1 MKKWLAIRITRSIVE
16 IFAVITFTFFIIR
29 LIPGNPAEALYIQL
43 VYVQRYT
50 PEAARQIVEAVFNV
64 DFNEPLWNQ
73 YLKYITRILQGD
85 MGKSYTI
92 NYGQPVLNLIMWHL
106 PWTLFSVSIALV
118 LSFFTGILLGMF
130 IAYRRG
136 GQLDRIVTTYSLLTA
151 SIPSYV
157 IGILMIFAFCFFI
170 PLFPWGGVY
179 SANVTPGFNLPFIVD
194 VLRYAALPIMSY
206 FIVNMGSWA
215 LIMKNSTISVL
226 GEDYVYA
233 AEARGLKDRR
243 IAIKYV
249 GRNAI
254 MPVFT
259 SLLIN
264 LGAIF
269 GGSVFIENLFMYRG
283 VGHLMATA
291 LGYLDYPFLQGILN
305 IITFAVIAANLI
317 ADVLYGKLDPRI
329 RTGG

>member
-1 MKKWLAIRITRSIVE
+1 M
-16 IFAVITFTFFIIR
+16 
-29 LIPGNPAEALYIQL
+29 
-43 VYVQRYT
+43 
-50 PEAARQIVEAVFNV
+50 VEAVFNV

-85 MGKSYTI
+85 MGKSYTM

-136 GQLDRIVTTYSLLTA
+136 GQLDRIMTTYSLLTA

-254 MPVFT
+254 MPVF
-259 SLLIN
+259 
-264 LGAIF
+264 
-269 GGSVFIENLFMYRG
+269 
-283 VGHLMATA
+283 
-291 LGYLDYPFLQGILN
+291 
-305 IITFAVIAANLI
+305 
-317 ADVLYGKLDPRI
+317 
-329 RTGG
+329 